1 MRVSYVLLAFMLP
14 ALFSSLITVSVS
26 GEERSVRNMA
36 SQGNSASEFSTLI
49 SNCESG
55 TYEVSDDDIDD
66 GLPAF
71 NIISSV
77 EEYRFSA
84 KKTVDANAS
93 NKLRA
98 NIIRGPPS
106 FT

>member
-1 MRVSYVLLAFMLP
+1 MRVPYVLLAFMLP
-14 ALFSSLITVSVS
+14 ALFSSLISVSVS

-36 SQGNSASEFSTLI
+36 SQGSNTSVLSTLI

-55 TYEVSDDDIDD
+55 TCEISDDDIDD
-66 GLPAF
+66 GFPVF
-71 NIISSV
+71 DITNSV
-77 EEYRFSA
+77 EIYRFSA
-84 KKTVDANAS
+84 KKTVDAKAF